1 MTWDLKKRDRER
13 ENGRE
18 ETRSASD
25 FEVKKRTSEVLT
37 NSMNTADEV
46 DLSPRDPLIS
56 EARERRGHDGPDVTP
71 SISTEKPNDKVTHG
85 SAASQPKR
93 ENVKSLH
100 KIGVTNKII
109 SSQVKISAKLEEI
122 FRDAE
127 REMRTLTN
135 KQALQ
140 TPTRPEAACRKDED
154 KNTIREEE
162 NEYLNERLQEA
173 RDLQKQLDE
182 ILSGMD
188 AMYEEHLGKLSTLNE
203 EHQGAQRG
211 TRGTQTKTQS
221 SERTAFQDILNISE
235 DLKHI
240 CMFHVNKTEG
250 GEYRL
255 SDITST
261 TTSFTPPPVSTQ
273 SPSFN
278 QRGAE
283 ETTPKLLNTPVGD
296 SLRKGGYEM
305 SSGVRGV
312 TAIRQQPEGEAAS
325 HSVPEGGV
333 VEDDYDDDSARLLR
347 FLQDLRAKNLQC
359 YELPLKY
366 LTQLIL
372 YSADGGA
379 DGGADGAAADTST
392 TATTMTRH
400 AMGKVNKDVFL
411 LLVLFFCYNIVFF
424 VYLSF

>member
-18 ETRSASD
+18 ETPRARD
-25 FEVKKRTSEVLT
+25 FEVKKRTSEVL
-37 NSMNTADEV
+37 NKSMDTTDEGG
-46 DLSPRDPLIS
+46 LSPPLIT
-56 EARERRGHDGPDVTP
+56 EARATRGDEELKVTRGMCEEE
-71 SISTEKPNDKVTHG
+71 SNGKVTHG
-85 SAASQPKR
+85 NAGSQPVR

-100 KIGVTNKII
+100 KIGVTNRII
-109 SSQVKISAKLEEI
+109 SSQVRISAKLEDI

-135 KQALQ
+135 KQAMQ
-140 TPTRPEAACRKDED
+140 TLTRHETACRRDEN
-154 KNTIREEE
+154 KNTLTEEE

-203 EHQGAQRG
+203 EHQTLGTGALRG
-211 TRGTQTKTQS
+211 TRGSPTKTQS

-250 GEYRL
+250 GEYRF

-261 TTSFTPPPVSTQ
+261 STSSTPPVSTH
-273 SPSFN
+273 PPPFN

-283 ETTPKLLNTPVGD
+283 EMTPKLLNTPPGD
-296 SLRKGGYEM
+296 SVRKGGNEM
-305 SSGVRGV
+305 SAGVRGV
-312 TAIRQQPEGEAAS
+312 TPVRQQPEGAAAS
-325 HSVPEGGV
+325 HSAPEGGV
-333 VEDDYDDDSARLLR
+333 VEDDYEDDSARLLR

-372 YSADGGA
+372 YTADGGG
-379 DGGADGAAADTST
+379 DGRPNGGAADTAT
-392 TATTMTRH
+392 TATTRH
-400 AMGKVNKDVFL
+400 DMGKVNERRIPVIRIVL
-411 LLVLFFCYNIVFF
+411 LL
-424 VYLSF
+424 